1 MRNSPTFAFTGAA
14 GDPGGPLP
22 AALLKDRRLW
32 IAGAN
37 RDVGAIFRLAH
48 QYAGISISRMARLCD
63 MTPSRVS
70 SYAKGRMRVRDQ
82 NVLERVA
89 DGLRLPGKVLGLAPR
104 AWESQ
109 DVAAGR
115 RTVEAAVVGE
125 PAGRYVGTDGIG
137 ANRGRIS
144 DFRRP
149 AG

>member
-1 MRNSPTFAFTGAA
+1 M
-14 GDPGGPLP
+14 
-22 AALLKDRRLW
+22 
-32 IAGAN
+32 
-37 RDVGAIFRLAH
+37 AH

-70 SYAKGRMRVRDQ
+70 SYAKGRMRARDQ

-109 DVAAGR
+109 GGAAGR
-115 RTVEAAVVGE
+115 RAVEAEVVGE
-125 PAGRYVGTDGIG
+125 PAGRHSGDDGRG
-137 ANRGRIS
+137 AGRGRIS